1 MEMHSI
7 SGHKAFLGFFYL
19 DYAYNNA
26 VMHVFIENLKDSL
39 DDNPNTPSSS
49 GSPGTE
55 GETVRIS
62 THRFPPASKSHY
74 PIITINLSIV
84 NLRIFHGLEVTLHVT
99 VVLSDSLLYI
109 TIYFQVTLSTI
120 NL

>member
-1 MEMHSI
+1 MVPSI

-39 DDNPNTPSSS
+39 DDNLNTPSSS

-55 GETVRIS
+55 GESDRIA
-62 THRFPPASKSHY
+62 THRFPPASKS
-74 PIITINLSIV
+74 
-84 NLRIFHGLEVTLHVT
+84 
-99 VVLSDSLLYI
+99 
-109 TIYFQVTLSTI
+109 
-120 NL
+120 